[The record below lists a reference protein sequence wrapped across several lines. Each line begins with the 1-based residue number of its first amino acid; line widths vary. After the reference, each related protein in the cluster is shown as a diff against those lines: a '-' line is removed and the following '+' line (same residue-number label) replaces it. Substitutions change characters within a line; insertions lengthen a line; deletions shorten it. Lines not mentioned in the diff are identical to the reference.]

1 MNEGL
6 TVLISSVVSLIVA
19 IITAMITSRLTIK
32 QEVKKAIYA
41 KRETAYIELFDLLFT
56 LKDNPYLVYNNSK
69 FLKPLSD
76 LRTRLNLFAS
86 QDVLDMFDP
95 FFDQLRDTASS
106 YWEEFSGE
114 EYEMTKLSRK
124 EHGNAT
130 ELDFERE
137 KESYQEEHLLEA
149 CYVENTIKQLVSLM
163 RKDMGTK

>member
-56 LKDNPYLVYNNSK
+56 LKDNPYLIYNNSK
-69 FLKPLSD
+69 FLKPISD
-76 LRTRLNLFAS
+76 LRTRLKLFAS
-86 QDVLDMFDP
+86 QDVLDIFEP
-95 FFDQLRDTASS
+95 FFDQLRDTTSIC
-106 YWEEFSGE
+106 WETFSGE

-124 EHGNAT
+124 EHEGAT

-137 KESYQEEHLLEA
+137 IESYQEDHLLEA
-149 CYVENTIKQLVSLM
+149 SYVENTIKQLVSIM

>member
-6 TVLISSVVSLIVA
+6 TILISSVISLFVA
-19 IITAMITSRLTIK
+19 IITALITSRLTIK

-76 LRTRLNLFAS
+76 LRTRLKLFAS
-86 QDVLDMFDP
+86 QDVLDVFNP
-95 FFDQLRDTASS
+95 FFDQLRNTASS
-106 YWEEFSGE
+106 YWKLFSGE
-114 EYEMTKLSRK
+114 EYEMNKSSRI
-124 EHGNAT
+124 EHGNET
-130 ELDFERE
+130 DLDFERE
-137 KESYQEEHLLEA
+137 KESYQEDHLLEA
-149 CYVENTIKQLVSLM
+149 CYVNNTIKQLVLLM